1 MHNIRFVQTCLITL
15 LLLIAACTQQ
25 HQDGSQTVRVN
36 VDEDLPADSFISQYS
51 FIQLDSVTSPMVS
64 QVRDIRLLD
73 SLIFILD
80 DAGRIFTFSSE
91 GRHLATLDSL
101 GMGSGQYATADAFD
115 ITKAGIYVL
124 SRPQKRIMQ
133 YSFDGHLTRICPVH
147 DYYLGFRVQ
156 ADSMVVLASGNCN
169 NRKANFITME
179 MSTQKFKHEAEHF
192 DRTESYT
199 SDTYHPFV
207 GQQGDTLLITNPFRT
222 DIKMLA
228 HGQST
233 PLCTFRFNTEEQM
246 PANQE
251 EYTFEELAQMTKHKP
266 VVHNIALA
274 CATCDARYIGYEM
287 FGEYGLS
294 YLLTRIKADG
304 STQNMT
310 IMNNPEPNF
319 PYLSAPV
326 CASDGQLVSVM
337 PAYMLLQTEKAY
349 GLNQFTS
356 AGLKPTDN
364 PVIFL
369 HRLR

>member
-1 MHNIRFVQTCLITL
+1 
-15 LLLIAACTQQ
+15 
-25 HQDGSQTVRVN
+25 
-36 VDEDLPADSFISQYS
+36 
-51 FIQLDSVTSPMVS
+51 
-64 QVRDIRLLD
+64 
-73 SLIFILD
+73 
-80 DAGRIFTFSSE
+80 
-91 GRHLATLDSL
+91 
-101 GMGSGQYATADAFD
+101 
-115 ITKAGIYVL
+115 
-124 SRPQKRIMQ
+124 
-133 YSFDGHLTRICPVH
+133 
-147 DYYLGFRVQ
+147 
-156 ADSMVVLASGNCN
+156 
-169 NRKANFITME
+169 
-179 MSTQKFKHEAEHF
+179 
-192 DRTESYT
+192 
-199 SDTYHPFV
+199 
-207 GQQGDTLLITNPFRT
+207 
-222 DIKMLA
+222 
-228 HGQST
+228 
-233 PLCTFRFNTEEQM
+233 M
-246 PANQE
+246 PANQQ

-287 FGEYGLS
+287 FGECGLS